1 MASFSG
7 NLTPSPVSAQHPGAS
22 VSLSQ
27 LTFGLTGYRAL
38 GLAGSQQSGPITR
51 NQIVE
56 LALAYAGALVAMTG
70 SELFEKVIITP
81 REKKLGFVLS
91 ANLFTVDVWNT
102 FRETLRTMVRIDIA
116 GGGGTL
122 IDNPFGVPLVFGAMQ
137 SRQFQAT
144 VPQDGDAQ
152 IQNMVIFVFS
162 GIGGTD
168 LLVTGTRITV
178 FSPDPDWAE
187 PIRERAE
194 YLTEIMN
201 AYADKEQRV
210 QLRKNPRTRLR
221 YKVLTLDVRDTAA
234 LHALLW
240 GWQGRIYGVP
250 FWPDAQPLLA
260 NVSIG
265 ATLIQVDTALRRFT
279 AGGLMMLWR
288 DMHTV
293 EALSIQS
300 VAAGSITLTAP
311 TTQSWSADGRTYVVP
326 LLTGRLPDEASVSR
340 MNNSVAELDAE
351 FECEVI

>member
-1 MASFSG
+1 MAIFDG
-7 NLTPSPVSAQHPGAS
+7 NLLPGIASPQHPGAS
-22 VSLSQ
+22 ASLSQ
-27 LTFGLTGYRAL
+27 FAAGVSGYPGASAQSVMLFGPQTLD
-38 GLAGSQQSGPITR
+38 PIQEIPLLYGGTL
-51 NQIVE
+51 E
-56 LALAYAGALVAMTG
+56 PMTG
-70 SELFEKVIITP
+70 SELFEKIIVTP

-91 ANLFTVDVWNT
+91 TNLFSVDVWNT

-152 IQNMVIFVFS
+152 IQNTVVFVFT
-162 GIGGTD
+162 GISGTD

-178 FSPDPDWAE
+178 FSPDPDWTE
-187 PIRERAE
+187 PIMERTE

-210 QLRKNPRTRLR
+210 QLRTNPRTRLR

-250 FWPDAQPLLA
+250 FWPDAQLLLA
-260 NVSIG
+260 NANIG
-265 ATLIQVDTALRRFT
+265 ATVIQVDTTLRKFV
-279 AGGLMMLWR
+279 ADGLMMLWR

-293 EALSIQS
+293 EALSIQT

-311 TTQSWSADGRTYVVP
+311 TTQAWAADGRTYVVP
-326 LLTGRLPDEASVSR
+326 LLTGRLPDEVGVLR
-340 MNNSVAELDAE
+340 MNNAVAELEAE
-351 FECEVI
+351 FECEVV

>member
-1 MASFSG
+1 MANFSG
-7 NLTPSPVSAQHPGAS
+7 NVTPSNVPAQHPGVS

-27 LTFGLTGYRAL
+27 HTVGITGYPGA
-38 GLAGSQQSGPITR
+38 GLMGSAQSGALTR

-56 LALAYAGALVAMTG
+56 LALAYVGNLAPMTG
-70 SELFEKVIITP
+70 AELFEKVIVTP

-91 ANLFTVDVWNT
+91 TNLFSVDVWNT
-102 FRETLRTMVRIDIA
+102 FRETLKTMTQIQIQ

-137 SRQFQAT
+137 SRSFQAT

-152 IQNMVIFVFS
+152 IQNTIIFVFT
-162 GIGGTD
+162 GIGGAD
-168 LLVTGTRITV
+168 LVVTGTRITV
-178 FSPDPDWAE
+178 FSPDPDWDE
-187 PIRERAE
+187 PFRERTE
-194 YLTEIMN
+194 YLTQIMN

-210 QLRKNPRTRLR
+210 QLRTNPRTRLR
-221 YKVLTLDVRDTAA
+221 YTVLTLDVRDTAA

-265 ATLIQVDTALRRFT
+265 ATVIQVNTTLRKFV

-300 VAAGSITLTAP
+300 VGANSITLTAP
-311 TTQSWSADGRTYVVP
+311 TTAAWTADGRTYVVP
-326 LLTGRLPDEASVSR
+326 LLTGRLPDEAGVPR
-340 MNNSVAELDAE
+340 ITNAVAELDTE
-351 FECEVI
+351 FECEVV

>member
-1 MASFSG
+1 MANFSG
-7 NLTPSPVSAQHPGAS
+7 NVTPGPVSAQHPGAS

-27 LTFGLTGYRAL
+27 HTFGRSGYPAL
-38 GLAGSQQSGPITR
+38 GLAGSQPSGPITR

-56 LALAYAGALVAMTG
+56 LALAYAGNLTPMTG
-70 SELFEKVIITP
+70 AELFEKVIVTP

-91 ANLFTVDVWNT
+91 TNLFSVDVWNT
-102 FRETLRTMVRIDIA
+102 FRETLKTMTQIQIQ

-137 SRQFQAT
+137 SRSFQAT

-152 IQNMVIFVFS
+152 IQNTVIFVFTGIS
-162 GIGGTD
+162 GAD
-168 LLVTGTRITV
+168 LVVTGTRITV
-178 FSPDPDWAE
+178 FSPDPDWDE
-187 PIRERAE
+187 PFRERTE
-194 YLTEIMN
+194 YLTQIMN

-210 QLRKNPRTRLR
+210 QLRTNPRTRLR
-221 YKVLTLDVRDTAA
+221 FKVLTLDVRDTAT

-265 ATLIQVDTALRRFT
+265 ATVIQVNTTLRKFV

-300 VAAGSITLTAP
+300 VGAGSITLTAP
-311 TTQSWSADGRTYVVP
+311 TTAAWIADGRTYVVP
-326 LLTGRLPDEASVSR
+326 LLTGRLPDEVGVPR
-340 MNNSVAELDAE
+340 MNNTVAELDAE
-351 FECEVI
+351 FECEVV

>member
-1 MASFSG
+1 MADFSG
-7 NLTPSPVSAQHPGAS
+7 NMVPAIAAVQHPAATPELSEYAVGQRS
-22 VSLSQ
+22 VAVVFSQ
-27 LTFGLTGYRAL
+27 VSGS
-38 GLAGSQQSGPITR
+38 LAGTGVASAEPK
-51 NQIVE
+51 
-56 LALAYAGALVAMTG
+56 LAYQGSIERMYG
-70 SELFEKVIITP
+70 SELFEKIIVTP

-102 FRETLRTMVRIDIA
+102 FREALKTMTQIQIT
-116 GGGGTL
+116 GGGGML

-152 IQNMVIFVFS
+152 ILNTVIFVFT
-162 GIGGTD
+162 GISGTD
-168 LLVTGTRITV
+168 LVVTGTRITV
-178 FSPDPDWAE
+178 FSPDPDWE
-187 PIRERAE
+187 EGIRERTE
-194 YLTEIMN
+194 YLTQIMN

-210 QLRKNPRTRLR
+210 QLRKNPRTRLAF
-221 YKVLTLDVRDTAA
+221 KVITLEVKDTAA

-240 GWQGRIYGVP
+240 GWQARIYGVP

-265 ATLIQVDTALRRFT
+265 ATVIQVDTTLRKFT

-293 EALSIQS
+293 EALSVQS

-311 TTQSWSADGRTYVVP
+311 TTQAWVADGRTYVVP
-326 LLTGRLPDEASVSR
+326 LLTGRLPQEARVPR
-340 MNNSVAELDAE
+340 MNNAVAELDAE
-351 FECEVI
+351 FACEVV

>member
-1 MASFSG
+1 MASLSG
-7 NLTPSPVSAQHPGAS
+7 NLTPSPVSVPHPGAS
-22 VSLSQ
+22 ASLSQ
-27 LTFGLTGYRAL
+27 LAFGLTGYRAW
-38 GLAGSQQSGPITR
+38 GLVGSQQSGPITR

-56 LALAYAGALVAMTG
+56 LMLTYVGALAPMTG
-70 SELFEKVIITP
+70 SELFEKVIVTP

-91 ANLFTVDVWNT
+91 ANLFAVDVWNT

-122 IDNPFGVPLVFGAMQ
+122 VDNPFGVPLVFGAMQ

-152 IQNMVIFVFS
+152 IQNTVTFVFT

-178 FSPDPDWAE
+178 FSPDPDWQE
-187 PIRERAE
+187 PIRERTE

-201 AYADKEQRV
+201 AYSDTEQRV
-210 QLRKNPRTRLR
+210 QLRKTPRTRLR
-221 YKVLTLDVRDTAA
+221 FKVLTLEVRDTAA

-260 NVSIG
+260 SVSIG
-265 ATLIQVDTALRRFT
+265 ATLIQVDTTMRKFT

-293 EALSIQS
+293 EALSIQT

-311 TTQSWSADGRTYVVP
+311 TTQAWAADGRTYVVP
-326 LLTGRLPDEASVSR
+326 LLTGRLPDDTGLSR
-340 MNNSVAELDAE
+340 VNNTVAELDAE
-351 FECEVI
+351 FECEVV

>member
-1 MASFSG
+1 MAIFDG
-7 NLTPSPVSAQHPGAS
+7 NVPASIASPQHPGAS

-27 LTFGLTGYRAL
+27 FAAGASGYPGASVQFAILFGLLTPD
-38 GLAGSQQSGPITR
+38 PI
-51 NQIVE
+51 QE
-56 LALAYAGALVAMTG
+56 MPLLYAATLEPMTG
-70 SELFEKVIITP
+70 SELFEKIIVTP

-102 FRETLRTMVRIDIA
+102 FREALKTMVRIDIA

-122 IDNPFGVPLVFGAMQ
+122 VDNPFGVPLVFGAMQ

-152 IQNMVIFVFS
+152 IQNIVIFVFT

-178 FSPDPDWAE
+178 FSPDPDWDE
-187 PIRERAE
+187 PIRERTE
-194 YLTEIMN
+194 YLTEIMS

-210 QLRKNPRTRLR
+210 QLRTNPRTRLR

-250 FWPDAQPLLA
+250 LWPDAQPLLA
-260 NVSIG
+260 SVSIG
-265 ATLIQVDTALRRFT
+265 ATVIQVDTTLRKFT
-279 AGGLMMLWR
+279 PGGLMMLWR
-288 DMHTV
+288 DMHTH
-293 EALSIQS
+293 EALSIQN
-300 VAAGSITLTAP
+300 VGPTSITLTAP
-311 TTQSWSADGRTYVVP
+311 TTQAWAVDGRTYVVP
-326 LLTGRLPDEASVSR
+326 LLTGRLPDEVVPSR
-340 MNNSVAELDAE
+340 VNNTVAELDAE
-351 FECEVI
+351 FECEVV